1 MLTLS
6 EFMFGCLHVGDADH
20 IRHCLVIPIHMD
32 WTRLEKIIIFFDLFE
47 I

>member
-6 EFMFGCLHVGDADH
+6 KFMFGCLHADADH
-20 IRHCLVIPIHMD
+20 IRYCSVISIHVD
-32 WTRLEKIIIFFDLFE
+32 WMELEKIIIFFDLFE